1 MPTLLVIYSDES
13 IKISTI
19 PSGVSRI
26 LLRCL
31 NKKIY
36 SIDSINNGKDDVYV
50 STKTYSNE
58 NIEVLIKNKKLQLE
72 KVKEI
77 IIDANDASNLDFFTG
92 GNMKEITVTWN
103 NHVKSSHHSR
113 LNHGFK
119 NR

>member
-1 MPTLLVIYSDES
+1 MPTLLVIHKDES
-13 IKISTI
+13 MNISRI
-19 PSGVSRI
+19 PGDASRI

-36 SIDSINNGKDDVYV
+36 SIDSINNGEDDIYV

-58 NIEVLIKNKKLQLE
+58 NIEVLIKNKKIQLE

-77 IIDANDASNLDFFTG
+77 IINATDASNLDFFTG

-103 NHVKSSHHSR
+103 NHMKSNNHK
-113 LNHGFK
+113 LNHSFN